1 MVRIAPVPGVA
12 TIASDVSRKAR
23 LTWAILPQVVGP
35 GQRFAGR
42 PGCLDG
48 RTTTSR
54 RQRVNRARI
63 GSVSVGG
70 RTSPTERH
78 TMNRKARSGA
88 LLLAAAAVAATVG
101 ATGYGASAATP
112 VAAQNAQ
119 AKPVNVEVFSPEP
132 FHNAGIQGAGWFVDA
147 EITFH
152 GKTLQQTGFTGLQL
166 TGPGVHANAA
176 PFPGAFSTGHDDRN
190 PGLVV
195 LTSTTVADQP
205 GFTGPGTN
213 LANLFNLTGVTDR
226 SAHQTE
232 LWDTW
237 IVGKPIAG
245 QNVNT
250 TLTVAEVADLNHDGI
265 YNDAPDVVTDRNHD
279 GRIDAKDLRALGVAS
294 NIVTVPFHIS
304 GAGA

>member
-1 MVRIAPVPGVA
+1 
-12 TIASDVSRKAR
+12 
-23 LTWAILPQVVGP
+23 
-35 GQRFAGR
+35 
-42 PGCLDG
+42 
-48 RTTTSR
+48 
-54 RQRVNRARI
+54 
-63 GSVSVGG
+63 
-70 RTSPTERH
+70 
-78 TMNRKARSGA
+78 MNRKARSGA
-88 LLLAAAAVAATVG
+88 LLLAAAAAAVTLG
-101 ATGYGASAATP
+101 ATGYGASAATAP
-112 VAAQNAQ
+112 VAASNAQ
-119 AKPVNVEVFSPEP
+119 AKPVSIEVFSPEP
-132 FHNAGIQGAGWFVDA
+132 FHNVGIQGAGWFVDA

-166 TGPGVHANAA
+166 TGPGVHAAPAA
-176 PFPGAFSTGHDDRN
+176 PFPGLFSTGHDDRN

-250 TLTVAEVADLNHDGI
+250 TLTVAEVADRNHDGI
-265 YNDAPDVVTDRNHD
+265 YNDAPDVILDMNHD

>member
-1 MVRIAPVPGVA
+1 
-12 TIASDVSRKAR
+12 
-23 LTWAILPQVVGP
+23 
-35 GQRFAGR
+35 
-42 PGCLDG
+42 
-48 RTTTSR
+48 
-54 RQRVNRARI
+54 
-63 GSVSVGG
+63 
-70 RTSPTERH
+70 
-78 TMNRKARSGA
+78 MNRKARSGA

-101 ATGYGASAATP
+101 ATGYGASAATAP
-112 VAAQNAQ
+112 VGAVASAPNAHVN
-119 AKPVNVEVFSPEP
+119 PVKIEVFSPEP
-132 FHNAGIQGAGWFVDA
+132 FHNVGIQGAGWFVDA

-245 QNVNT
+245 QNINT

-265 YNDAPDVVTDRNHD
+265 YNDAPDVVTDLNHD

-294 NIVTVPFHIS
+294 NVVTVPFHIS